1 MNLPIRPCLAVI
13 VLLAVIAPAN
23 AAEAPKADQ
32 QDLIY
37 LGPGGPL
44 RFRFHIQCDDK
55 PVSERWE
62 AYGDRL
68 FKHFDADGNGSL
80 DAKEFSRLA
89 AFPFGSRSGA
99 IFTVLDIDLDGQID
113 PSARSGFSFE
123 EADTDKDGKVS
134 RAELRAYLIQKGL
147 GPVSVTVTPADPVT
161 QQLTDALFK
170 HLDTDKDGKLS
181 KAELES
187 AAEVLSKL
195 DVDEDEI
202 VTRNELL
209 EQQPARNQ
217 LAPQVVADVDD
228 EDARNAEAP
237 SDFLIAAPGEAPD
250 ALAKRLIA
258 HLSKNKKKGAQS
270 LTRAES
276 GFDEKTFAALDKDGN
291 GKLDA
296 AELVAWLQ
304 QPPAVEFRA
313 EFSGKKGSSG
323 GTISASITAEAQAN
337 ELPGGVP
344 KQADGSLRLTP
355 AGATISVSAGPA
367 TRASRNS
374 ASGIIEQF
382 KMLAGDKNMIERR
395 QLREKPELQFLA
407 PFFDSADRNGDG
419 KLQLDELTAYL
430 ELASAGSDC
439 RVQLNVREQGRGLF
453 ELLDTNHDD
462 RLSIRELRNAWK
474 VLASL
479 DAKGQGSIGR
489 EQLPARYEITPALAA
504 LGEVN
509 LGGRVGIVR
518 VTDTPSSR
526 QRPSS
531 QAPEWFRKMDR
542 NGDGDVSAKE
552 FLGPPEVFH
561 KLDLDGDGLISLEEA
576 LAAEKAEKTTPTP
589 PKKE

>member
-1 MNLPIRPCLAVI
+1 MKLPSRPCLAAI
-13 VLLAVIAPAN
+13 ALLALIGSASAADAPQ
-23 AAEAPKADQ
+23 ADH

-44 RFRFHIQCDDK
+44 RLRFHIQCDDK
-55 PVSERWE
+55 PVSQRWE

-80 DAKEFSRLA
+80 DAKEFNRLA

-99 IFTVLDIDLDGQID
+99 IFASIDIDLDGLLD
-113 PSARSGFSFE
+113 AGARTGFSFE
-123 EADTDKDGKVS
+123 EADADKDGKVS
-134 RAELRAYLIQKGL
+134 PTELRAYLVQKGL
-147 GPVSVTVTPADPVT
+147 GPVNVTVTPADPVT

-181 KAELES
+181 KTELES
-187 AAEVLSKL
+187 AAKVLAKL

-202 VTRNELL
+202 VSRNELL

-217 LAPQVVADVDD
+217 LAPQVLSDGDDGDVQNVDTS
-228 EDARNAEAP
+228 
-237 SDFLIAAPGEAPD
+237 SDFLIAAPGEAVD

-258 HLSKNKKKGAQS
+258 RLSKNKKKSVQT

-296 AELVAWLQ
+296 AELASWLQ

-313 EFSGKKGSSG
+313 EFSSKKGSG
-323 GTISASITAEAQAN
+323 GMLSASITAEGQAN
-337 ELPGGVP
+337 GLPGGVP
-344 KQADGSLRLTP
+344 KQADSSLRLTP
-355 AGATISVSAGPA
+355 AGATISVSTGPA
-367 TRASRNS
+367 TRVSRNS
-374 ASGIIEQF
+374 ASGLIEQF
-382 KMLAGDKNMIERR
+382 KTLAGDKKAIERR

-430 ELASAGSDC
+430 DLASAGSDC
-439 RVQLNVREQGRGLF
+439 RVQLSVREQGRGLF
-453 ELLDTNHDD
+453 EMLDTNHDD

-479 DAKGQGSIGR
+479 DAKGQGSIDR

-518 VTDTPSSR
+518 FTDTSSSR

-531 QAPEWFRKMDR
+531 QAAEWFRKMDR

-552 FLGPPEVFH
+552 FLGPPEVFR

-576 LAAEKAEKTTPTP
+576 LAAEKAEKTTPAA

>member
-1 MNLPIRPCLAVI
+1 MNLPSRQCLAVI
-13 VLLAVIAPAN
+13 ALLAVMAPAI

-37 LGPGGPL
+37 IGPGGPL

-195 DVDEDEI
+195 DIDEDEI
-202 VTRNELL
+202 VSRNELL

-217 LAPQVVADVDD
+217 LAPQVLSDGDDGDVQNV
-228 EDARNAEAP
+228 ETS
-237 SDFLIAAPGEAPD
+237 SDFLIAVPGEAPD
-250 ALAKRLIA
+250 IIAKRLIA
-258 HLSKNKKKGAQS
+258 RLSKNKKKGAQS

-291 GKLDA
+291 GKHDA
-296 AELVAWLQ
+296 AELAMWLQ

-313 EFSGKKGSSG
+313 EFNGKKGIG
-323 GTISASITAEAQAN
+323 MMSASITAEAQAN
-337 ELPGGVP
+337 GLPGGVP

-374 ASGIIEQF
+374 ASGILEQF
-382 KMLAGDKNMIERR
+382 KMLAGDKKAIDRR

-453 ELLDTNHDD
+453 ELLDANHDD

-489 EQLPARYEITPALAA
+489 EQLPARYEITPTLAA

-518 VTDTPSSR
+518 VADTSSSR
-526 QRPSS
+526 HGPSS

-552 FLGPPEVFH
+552 FLGPPEVFRR
-561 KLDLDGDGLISLEEA
+561 LDLDGDGLISLEEA
-576 LAAEKAEKTTPTP
+576 LAAEKAEKVTPAA